1 MDFLKSIFGRATPA
15 SAPMSLP
22 AGTFT
27 MDRTGRIVTST
38 LSNVFPEKLALEIG
52 RVVVDTFRKAQ
63 AAEVVLT
70 ELTVNFGS
78 LKLTARELRGGA
90 IVFLAPV
97 TGPTTAANKS

>member
-1 MDFLKSIFGRATPA
+1 MDFLKSIFSREAA
-15 SAPMSLP
+15 SAPLSLP
-22 AGTFT
+22 SGTFT

-38 LSNVFPEKLALEIG
+38 LSNVFPEKLALDIG
-52 RVVVDTFRKAQ
+52 RAVIDTFRKAQ

-70 ELTVNFGS
+70 EMTVNFAA

-97 TGPTTAANKS
+97 TGPTTAVPKP